1 MHMQAQSIAGHPASQ
16 QGFISRAFSLVSGSS
31 KRVAGH
37 AFLFGVVAGMF
48 VVGCGQSKP
57 ASGTTTTNEIPVG
70 AAIDANSYY
79 AVLLTNGAVY
89 FGKLEGFGSPWPV
102 MHDVFYVQAG
112 PVDPNTKQPTGMVLV
127 HRGHELHQ
135 PDRMI
140 LNEKSIVFVEPVGP
154 NSRVAQLIKE
164 AK

>member
-1 MHMQAQSIAGHPASQ
+1 MQMQAQSIAGKRTRMLNAS
-16 QGFISRAFSLVSGSS
+16 FRAFRLAALSSVVIAALFVSGCGSS
-31 KRVAGH
+31 K
-37 AFLFGVVAGMF
+37 
-48 VVGCGQSKP
+48 
-57 ASGTTTTNEIPVG
+57 SGTTTSNDIPTG
-70 AAIDANSYY
+70 AAVDSQSYY

-89 FGKLEGFGSPWPV
+89 FGKLEGFGTPWPV
-102 MHDVFYVQAG
+102 LHDVFYVQAG
-112 PVDPNTKQPTGMVLV
+112 PVDPNTKQSSGMVLV

-140 LNEKSIVFVEPVGP
+140 LNEKSIVFIEPVGP